1 MTEFSGANAEQQAVN
16 FLNLAP
22 RQGPGE
28 ASVTPR
34 GNGTAGLMHLEPGS
48 LGEGGEQTW
57 HFKDFPGP
65 NGAQNV
71 LNFVNASPRQGRG
84 EASCFVRNDES
95 AAVFYLEP
103 GTG

>member
-1 MTEFSGANAEQQAVN
+1 VTGFSGANAEQQAVS

-22 RQGPGE
+22 RQGSGE

-34 GNGTAGLMHLEPGS
+34 GNGTVGLMYLEPGS
-48 LGEGGEQTW
+48 LGQGTEQDW
-57 HFKDFPGP
+57 HYKDFPGP
-65 NGAQNV
+65 NGGQNV
-71 LNFVNASPRQGRG
+71 LNFLNASPRQGRG
-84 EASCFVRNDES
+84 EASCFVRNDGS